1 MKKLICISL
10 YEDLSMTTYDL
21 SKVDNAELIGIVENA
36 SEGTLFVFTCDRPN
50 GSSVIMCPGGGFL
63 KTNLENEGIDFAE
76 WFTKLGITYIV
87 FKYRM
92 PHGNPDV
99 PEQDTRLAL
108 KVVREKFPEFCDKL
122 GVMGASIGGYLAT
135 FSATLLPDDEKPDF
149 QILMYP
155 VVSVDDRLT
164 HFPCRERMFG
174 HSYSP
179 DKMEQYSPIEHITS
193 GTPAAFIVAAADDAV
208 VSPLNGICMLP
219 DYRKQISPFLCTSIL
234 REDMDSVIMIVLCIS
249 RSGFRNLENGWQNCN
264 SFLVIRN
271 ILPIFVIKIFN
282 EKKL

>member
-10 YEDLSMTTYDL
+10 YEDLSMATYDL
-21 SKVDNAELIGIVENA
+21 AEVDNAELIGIVENA

-76 WFTKLGITYIV
+76 WFTKLGITYIL

-99 PEQDTRLAL
+99 PEQDIRLAL

-193 GTPAAFIVAAADDAV
+193 CRFHC
-208 VSPLNGICMLP
+208 S
-219 DYRKQISPFLCTSIL
+219 
-234 REDMDSVIMIVLCIS
+234 
-249 RSGFRNLENGWQNCN
+249 NC
-264 SFLVIRN
+264 R
-271 ILPIFVIKIFN
+271 
-282 EKKL
+282 

>member
-21 SKVDNAELIGIVENA
+21 SEVDNVELIGIVENA

-92 PHGNPDV
+92 PRGNPDV
-99 PEQDTRLAL
+99 PEQDIRLAL

-179 DKMEQYSPIEHITS
+179 DKMEQYSPIEHITY
-193 GTPAAFIVAAADDAV
+193 GTPAAFIVQ
-208 VSPLNGICMLP
+208 LQMML
-219 DYRKQISPFLCTSIL
+219 
-234 REDMDSVIMIVLCIS
+234 
-249 RSGFRNLENGWQNCN
+249 W
-264 SFLVIRN
+264 
-271 ILPIFVIKIFN
+271 
-282 EKKL
+282 

>member
-1 MKKLICISL
+1 
-10 YEDLSMTTYDL
+10 MTTYDL

-36 SEGTLFVFTCDRPN
+36 SEGILFVLLVTGPI

-122 GVMGASIGGYLAT
+122 GVMG
-135 FSATLLPDDEKPDF
+135 LLSEDIWQLF
-149 QILMYP
+149 QLRFCLMM
-155 VVSVDDRLT
+155 R
-164 HFPCRERMFG
+164 
-174 HSYSP
+174 
-179 DKMEQYSPIEHITS
+179 
-193 GTPAAFIVAAADDAV
+193 
-208 VSPLNGICMLP
+208 
-219 DYRKQISPFLCTSIL
+219 
-234 REDMDSVIMIVLCIS
+234 S
-249 RSGFRNLENGWQNCN
+249 RIFRY
-264 SFLVIRN
+264 
-271 ILPIFVIKIFN
+271 
-282 EKKL
+282 

>member
-1 MKKLICISL
+1 MK
-10 YEDLSMTTYDL
+10 
-21 SKVDNAELIGIVENA
+21 V
-36 SEGTLFVFTCDRPN
+36 
-50 GSSVIMCPGGGFL
+50 
-63 KTNLENEGIDFAE
+63 IDFAE

-164 HFPCRERMFG
+164 HFLVVNECLVI
-174 HSYSP
+174 
-179 DKMEQYSPIEHITS
+179 PIHRIRWS
-193 GTPAAFIVAAADDAV
+193 SIHR
-208 VSPLNGICMLP
+208 L
-219 DYRKQISPFLCTSIL
+219 SIL
-234 REDMDSVIMIVLCIS
+234 
-249 RSGFRNLENGWQNCN
+249 
-264 SFLVIRN
+264 
-271 ILPIFVIKIFN
+271 LPAH
-282 EKKL
+282 LPLSL

>member
-36 SEGTLFVFTCDRPN
+36 SEGTLFVFTSEKSN

-208 VSPLNGICMLP
+208 VSPLNGIMYAARLQKADIP
-219 DYRKQISPFLCTSIL
+219 ISLHIYPAGGHGFGYNDSFVYKQEWLQEL
-234 REDMDSVIMIVLCIS
+234 GEWLA
-249 RSGFRNLENGWQNCN
+249 
-264 SFLVIRN
+264 
-271 ILPIFVIKIFN
+271 
-282 EKKL
+282 KL

>member
-179 DKMEQYSPIEHITS
+179 DKMEQYSPIS
-193 GTPAAFIVAAADDAV
+193 A
-208 VSPLNGICMLP
+208 
-219 DYRKQISPFLCTSIL
+219 YY
-234 REDMDSVIMIVLCIS
+234 
-249 RSGFRNLENGWQNCN
+249 FRHTCRFHC
-264 SFLVIRN
+264 SSCR
-271 ILPIFVIKIFN
+271 
-282 EKKL
+282 

>member
-208 VSPLNGICMLP
+208 VSPLNGIMYAARLQKADIP
-219 DYRKQISPFLCTSIL
+219 ILCTSIL